1 MSDKSE
7 LLIDNVVELYK
18 LRICAALDQLPLE
31 DIRALVAEIEAR
43 ITDRVH
49 GPGAD

>member
-43 ITDRVH
+43 VADGVD

>member
-7 LLIDNVVELYK
+7 LLIDKVVELYK

-43 ITDRVH
+43 IAD
-49 GPGAD
+49 GAHETAAD